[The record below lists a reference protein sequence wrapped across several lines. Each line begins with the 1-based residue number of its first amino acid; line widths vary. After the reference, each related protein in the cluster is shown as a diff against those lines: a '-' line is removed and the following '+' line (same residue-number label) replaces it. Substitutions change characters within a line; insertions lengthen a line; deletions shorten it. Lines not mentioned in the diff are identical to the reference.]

1 MDEIYAQLLLDAAKH
16 PANYGELP
24 TATLRGEQVNAS
36 CGDHLQVA
44 LEVDDSAV
52 ITQVR
57 WQGEGCVISRA
68 HMSSLSEM
76 LIGKQLSEV
85 MKLTKQDMLALLG
98 FDEGLAPG
106 REKCLMIGLVTVQ
119 KMIAKQLES

>member
-24 TATLRGEQVNAS
+24 TPTVTGEQFNAS
-36 CGDHLQVA
+36 CGDHMQVA
-44 LEVDDSAV
+44 MQIDEEGV
-52 ITQVR
+52 INLVK

-68 HMSSLSEM
+68 HMSALSE
-76 LIGKQLSEV
+76 LLVGKHMSQAMQLG
-85 MKLTKQDMLALLG
+85 KQDMLQLFG
-98 FDEGLAPG
+98 FNEGLTPG

-119 KMIAKQLES
+119 KMIAKHLEK